1 MSLLLVPLHIAGS
14 TVPWDALRLHGAAYN
29 LTGIFFGPYCA
40 LIGWLVIR
48 SRLVPIAIGWLMML
62 AGATFVF
69 DASIEL
75 AAPQIA
81 SRIPDAVMM
90 ISLIAEGALAIW
102 LTAFAVQANVSEA
115 SA

>member
-1 MSLLLVPLHIAGS
+1 
-14 TVPWDALRLHGAAYN
+14 
-29 LTGIFFGPYCA
+29 
-40 LIGWLVIR
+40 
-48 SRLVPIAIGWLMML
+48 MML

-90 ISLIAEGALAIW
+90 ISLVAEGALAIW